1 MATLWVLPES
11 MEWELEALKDSFLPQ
26 FSYFSVFYGDVGVV
40 SFSLASWEAGKWK
53 SERKIC
59 SFALGLTLDP
69 CSDAKHVASS
79 GQSGINTAVDER
91 NWRGGKYFLTP
102 FS

>member
-40 SFSLASWEAGKWK
+40 SFSLASWEARKWK

-59 SFALGLTLDP
+59 SLALGLTLDP

-79 GQSGINTAVDER
+79 GQRHKHSC
-91 NWRGGKYFLTP
+91 
-102 FS
+102 